1 MKLLI
6 SVSAV
11 SLCLLLLVSA
21 VSSHEPITT
30 SVTFNKEI
38 VRILQRSCLSCH
50 RPDGVAG
57 DISLM
62 TYEQARP
69 WAKAIKEEILEKRMP
84 PYQAVKGFGNFQ
96 VPYALPQRDIELII
110 SWVEGGA
117 PRGDEKNYPRDLI
130 PVDRAFGKPDLEL
143 QPAQAIS
150 IPAGEGEQVSCLRLP
165 TGLSAERRINALDFR
180 PASSAVLSAEFSVA
194 RQCGAACAGA
204 AAGERIGEW
213 VPGQAAVR
221 LPDDAGLL
229 LPAGSC
235 VVMKIRYRRSAETLQ
250 DRSSLGV
257 YFAKGENVRPV
268 ESVRIAPRAA
278 LVPARAENH
287 RVRVSYLLRD
297 DTEALAVRPLLF
309 PLGRSVEVT
318 AFRPDGS
325 AEVLVVA
332 RNYRYNWQPAYYF
345 RNPVS
350 LPAGTRIEVTAYLDN
365 SDNNRNLSNE
375 QVRARHV
382 SDALCELLLAKPI
395 KSAPATKA
403 LTAANSSNSSGAHKH

>member
-6 SVSAV
+6 TVSAV
-11 SLCLLLLVSA
+11 SLCLLLLVSG

-30 SVTFNKEI
+30 NVTFNREV
-38 VRILQRSCLSCH
+38 VRILQRSCLGCH
-50 RPDGVAG
+50 RPDGVVG
-57 DISLM
+57 DISLT

-69 WAKAIKEEILEKRMP
+69 WAKAIKEEVLEKRMP

-96 VPYALPQRDIELII
+96 APYSLPQRDIELIV

-117 PRGDEKNYPRDLI
+117 PRGEEKDYPRDLI
-130 PVDRAFGKPDLEL
+130 PADRAFGKPDLEL

-165 TGLSAERRINALDFR
+165 TRLSAERRINALDFR
-180 PASSAVLSAEFSVA
+180 PASSAVLSAEFFVA
-194 RQCGAACAGA
+194 RQCSAACAS
-204 AAGERIGEW
+204 AGERIGEW

-221 LPDDAGLL
+221 LPDDAGLV

-235 VVMKIRYRRSAETLQ
+235 IVMKVRYRRSSETVQ
-250 DRSSLGV
+250 DRSSLNV
-257 YFAKGENVRPV
+257 YFAKGENLRPV
-268 ESVRIAPRAA
+268 ESVRIAPRATII
-278 LVPARAENH
+278 PARAENQ
-287 RVRVSYLLRD
+287 RVRASYLLRD
-297 DTEALAVRPLLF
+297 NTEALAVRPLLF
-309 PLGRSVEVT
+309 PLGKSVEVT

-365 SDNNRNLSNE
+365 SEKNRNLSDE
-375 QVRARHV
+375 QLRARRV
-382 SDALCELLLAKPI
+382 NDALCELLLT
-395 KSAPATKA
+395 KSAPAAKA
-403 LTAANSSNSSGAHKH
+403 LTAANSSNSSGEHKH